1 MKFAI
6 QLYDILKV
14 KQQAWREDVI
24 KYRYWLAQMMRKDIH
39 NGILGFNTEIART
52 Y

>member
-14 KQQAWREDVI
+14 KQLRE
-24 KYRYWLAQMMRKDIH
+24 KM
-39 NGILGFNTEIART
+39 
-52 Y
+52 